1 MESVKRAPRDKTL
14 ITLKAQVLF
23 TFSVSEKKMKRIL
36 INCSYSDELR
46 VALVDGAKLFDLDN
60 EFNAQSLLKG
70 SIFKATVSRVET
82 SLDAAFVN
90 FGSER
95 HGFLPLKELSNE
107 HFTKDAEGKKK
118 CTLKEGDEIL
128 VQVLKEERG
137 TKGAALSN
145 QISLAGRFIVL
156 IPNSEKSGG
165 VSRRISGDERDEI
178 KNALNELNIPD
189 GMSVIVR
196 TAGLGRSAEELKW
209 DLDYLMNL
217 WGQIKSTINDAPS
230 PSLIYKDDK
239 LILRVFRDYFRD
251 DIGEILIDDESVH
264 AEALDFAKS
273 VIPDHADKVIYYN
286 EDIALF
292 NRYQIESQIELA
304 FQREISLPSGGS
316 IVIDPTEAMVSI
328 DVNSARS
335 TKGKDIESTAFAT
348 NMEAAKEIARQL
360 RLRDLGGLI
369 VIDFIDMQDEKHQQ
383 KVENAFRSAVQS
395 DRARIQIAGISRFGL
410 LELSRQRL
418 RPSLEET
425 YDIQH
430 VQVRG
435 TRSLGQSILRI
446 IGEDAAKENTGE
458 IHVYVPA
465 DVSSYLLNEKRRDI
479 ITIENT
485 YQVNILVI
493 ADPYKSRPYY
503 KVARVK
509 APAGKKLFSHEMTPN
524 SPEPSMDWRDVNSN
538 KKSFKPLVKVSVP
551 PRMPKTKNKKG
562 FFAFLKSVFTLDIF
576 KSTKKK
582 NLKNKR
588 KRNYKKGQPKTNKN
602 TRNENRHNNRNVRP
616 NNKGRTNNPK
626 KPVNKTASKP
636 IVIPPKKIEKTSG
649 KSAQVSKTKKQTED
663 VDGNT
668 FNDGTSTSSSRTPAP
683 TPAPTPAATPAPTPA
698 ATPAPTPASTP
709 APKPTRALNDPRY
722 KNE

>member
-1 MESVKRAPRDKTL
+1 MKTVVKGAPKGKTP
-14 ITLKAQVLF
+14 ITQQALVLF
-23 TFSVSEKKMKRIL
+23 AFSISEKQMKRIL

-46 VALVDGAKLFDLDN
+46 VALVDGAKLFDLDS
-60 EFNAQSLLKG
+60 EFNNQSLFKG
-70 SIFKATVSRVET
+70 SIFKATVSRIET

-95 HGFLPLKELSNE
+95 HGFLPLKELSNDY
-107 HFTKDAEGKKK
+107 FTNDAEGKRK
-118 CTLKEGDEIL
+118 CILKEDDEIL
-128 VQVLKEERG
+128 IQVLKEERG
-137 TKGAALSN
+137 TKGAALSS

-165 VSRRISGDERDEI
+165 VSRRISGEERDDI
-178 KNALNELNIPD
+178 KNALNSLKVPD
-189 GMSVIVR
+189 GMSIIVR
-196 TAGLGRSAEELKW
+196 TAGLGRSTEELKW
-209 DLDYLMNL
+209 DLDYLLNL
-217 WGQIKSTINDAPS
+217 WEQIKSSAIDAPS

-251 DIGEILIDDESVH
+251 DIKEILIDDESVH

-286 EDIALF
+286 EEIPLF

-335 TKGKDIESTAFAT
+335 TKGKDIESTAYAT
-348 NMEAAKEIARQL
+348 NTEAAKEVARQL

-383 KVENAFRSAVQS
+383 KVENTFRSAVQS

-446 IGEDAAKENTGE
+446 ISEDAAKENTGE

-479 ITIENT
+479 ISIENT
-485 YQVNILVI
+485 YQVNILII

-503 KVARVK
+503 KVARIK
-509 APAGKKLFSHEMTPN
+509 AVSGKKPFSYDMTPN
-524 SPEPSMDWRDVNSN
+524 SPEPSMDWRDSNST
-538 KKSFKPLVKVSVP
+538 KKALKPLVKLSVP
-551 PRMPKTKNKKG
+551 PRMPKSKNRFLAFIKSIITLSI
-562 FFAFLKSVFTLDIF
+562 FFGMF
-576 KSTKKK
+576 KSKKK
-582 NLKNKR
+582 KTNRKKR
-588 KRNYKKGQPKTNKN
+588 PRKYKKGHSKIHKNNKNYKNNKNSKPNQANKSKNSNLRKTNDNKSSKSVVAAPKN
-602 TRNENRHNNRNVRP
+602 SKQNSEKLNQSES
-616 NNKGRTNNPK
+616 NKK
-626 KPVNKTASKP
+626 
-636 IVIPPKKIEKTSG
+636 
-649 KSAQVSKTKKQTED
+649 VSKEIDRNKLDTK
-663 VDGNT
+663 
-668 FNDGTSTSSSRTPAP
+668 SSSNPSITQPSSKEQTP
-683 TPAPTPAATPAPTPA
+683 TPAPSQPA
-698 ATPAPTPASTP
+698 
-709 APKPTRALNDPRY
+709 KPTRALNDPRY
-722 KNE
+722 KSE